1 MGITD
6 FLKSLLQDPPEG
18 SAHSENS
25 KNPAD
30 PILYPE
36 GSPRLTPEQIRAY
49 DQWLLPLEDRLV
61 AELEKLTWLKIY
73 ARMPV
78 EQRQEVMQRVVDTYA
93 SIFGFR
99 QAQVLVNTNKRPI
112 SWYGQGTI
120 LLDSRM
126 IASLN
131 LAASTVLHEGTHN
144 HQRSVVNRFKRGEL
158 APEDP
163 LAAMAEVWEYNFQ
176 HYLSPQPGK
185 IALYERQPVEFFANR
200 FALCVLNRV
209 SYLR

>member
-6 FLKSLLQDPPEG
+6 FLKSLLQDPPEVSQNSQG
-18 SAHSENS
+18 SQA
-25 KNPAD
+25 AD

-36 GSPRLTPEQIRAY
+36 GSPRLSSEQIQAY
-49 DQWLLPLEDRLV
+49 DRWLLPLEDRLV

-73 ARMPV
+73 ARMPI

-112 SWYGQGTI
+112 SWFGQGTI
-120 LLDSRM
+120 LLDTRM
-126 IASLN
+126 IASLD

-163 LAAMAEVWEYNFQ
+163 LAAMAEVWEYNFRN
-176 HYLSPQPGK
+176 YLSPQPGK

-200 FALCVLNRV
+200 FALCVLSRV